1 VSEIRDSVK
10 EFLAEPETERLM
22 IEAVHA
28 AKEPKECE
36 PCTLRNLEINYPR
49 LKEEIVYSR
58 WLREEAIRFIRLGR
72 ADPIVLD
79 CLNSKGKTFK
89 LNLSAVQTNWIQ
101 FFFNITDDEI
111 ANYADPA
118 K

>member
-1 VSEIRDSVK
+1 VSEIRDTVK
-10 EFLAEPETERLM
+10 EVLAEPDMERLM

-28 AKEPKECE
+28 AKRPKKGE

-58 WLREEAIRFIRLGR
+58 WLREEAIRYIRLSR
-72 ADPIVLD
+72 TDPIVLD
-79 CLNSKGKTFK
+79 CLGSSGKTFK